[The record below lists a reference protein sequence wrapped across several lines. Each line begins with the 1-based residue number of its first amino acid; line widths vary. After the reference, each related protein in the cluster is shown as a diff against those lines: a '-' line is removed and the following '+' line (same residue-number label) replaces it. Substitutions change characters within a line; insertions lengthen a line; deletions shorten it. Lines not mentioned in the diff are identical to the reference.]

1 MDDDSI
7 VDFLKS
13 RGEDSS
19 FQARRTLAGRYG
31 IYGYTGTAEQNNEL
45 LAFLRSGAPPALSWW
60 AWLMRI
66 FRA

>member
-1 MDDDSI
+1 MDDASI
-7 VDFLKS
+7 VDVLKA

-19 FQARRTLAGRYG
+19 FQGRRKLAERYG
-31 IYGYTGTAEQNNEL
+31 IYGYTGTAEQNSEL
-45 LAFLRSGAPPALSWW
+45 IAFVVSGPPPLLSWW